1 MRQKRVTFI
10 VKREQ
15 FLPRVR
21 KTCNK
26 NIAPVKMKQINDSLG
41 AASPA
46 EIRAIFGENLRKLC
60 IRTGSIAALCREL
73 KINRTQFNRYLSG
86 ESFPRPD
93 VLAKIC
99 LHFNIDARIL
109 LQPVE
114 TLENHEMSDLLAS
127 ELGPFFDL
135 KSARV
140 GTDNLP
146 SGFYRFSR
154 KSFLESDRFIQGLI
168 LIYRKGNLTFGRG
181 MEAKEAMRQQGLPV
195 DRHAREFKGLFVQ
208 QEGGI
213 TAVMSRRGSLTV
225 SFNYLSK
232 VPSFENNYW
241 VGYAT
246 RTVPEAIN
254 ATRATRMVYEYI
266 GPFGKD
272 VLDAARLAGFCDVT
286 KLRPYHQTLLQMSKP
301 FQ

>member
-1 MRQKRVTFI
+1 MKR
-10 VKREQ
+10 K
-15 FLPRVR
+15 
-21 KTCNK
+21 
-26 NIAPVKMKQINDSLG
+26 NDSLG
-41 AASPA
+41 TASPS
-46 EIRAIFGENLRKLC
+46 EIRAIFGENLKKLC
-60 IRTGSIAALCREL
+60 AATRSIAALCREL
-73 KINRTQFNRYLSG
+73 QINRTQFNRYLSG

-99 LHFNIDARIL
+99 AHFDIDARIL

-114 TLENHEMSDLLAS
+114 TLESHEMSDLLAQ
-127 ELGPFFDL
+127 ELGSFLDL

-140 GTDNLP
+140 TQDTLP

-154 KSFLESDRFIQGLI
+154 KSFIESDRFVQGLI
-168 LIYRKGNLTFGRG
+168 LIYRKGGLTFARG

-195 DRHAREFKGLFVQ
+195 DRHAREFKGLIVQ

-213 TAVMSRRGSLTV
+213 TSVMSRRGSLTV

-246 RTVPEAIN
+246 RTVPESIN
-254 ATRATRMVYEYI
+254 ASRVARMVYEYI
-266 GPFGKD
+266 GPYGKD
-272 VLDAARLAGFCDVT
+272 VLDAARKAGFCDAT
-286 KLRPYHQTLLQMSKP
+286 KLRPYHQTLLQVDNP

>member
-1 MRQKRVTFI
+1 M
-10 VKREQ
+10 
-15 FLPRVR
+15 
-21 KTCNK
+21 
-26 NIAPVKMKQINDSLG
+26 NDSMG
-41 AASPA
+41 STNPA
-46 EIRAIFGENLRKLC
+46 EIRAIFGDNLRKLC
-60 IRTGSIAALCREL
+60 KTTGSIAGLCRDL

-99 LHFNIDARIL
+99 TFFDIDARVL

-114 TLENHEMSDLLAS
+114 SLQAQEMSGLLAK
-127 ELGPFFDL
+127 ELGAFLDI
-135 KSARV
+135 SAARV
-140 GTDNLP
+140 SPDSLP

-154 KSFLESDRFIQGLI
+154 KSFLDSDRYIQGLI
-168 LIYRKGNLTFGRG
+168 LVYRKGHFTFARG

-213 TAVMSRRGSLTV
+213 TSVMSRRGSLTV

-254 ATRATRMVYEYI
+254 ATRVARMVYEYI

-272 VLDAARLAGFCDVT
+272 VLDAARLAGFCDKS
-286 KLRPYHQTLLQMSKP
+286 KLRPYHQTLLRVENP

>member
-1 MRQKRVTFI
+1 M
-10 VKREQ
+10 EQ
-15 FLPRVR
+15 
-21 KTCNK
+21 
-26 NIAPVKMKQINDSLG
+26 MNDSLG
-41 AASPA
+41 SASPA
-46 EIRAIFGENLRKLC
+46 EIRAIFGENLKKLC
-60 IRTGSIAALCREL
+60 IKSGSIAALCRDL

-99 LHFNIDARIL
+99 MHFKIDARIL

-114 TLENHEMSDLLAS
+114 SLESHEMSDLLSA
-127 ELGPFFDL
+127 ELGSFLDL

-140 GTDNLP
+140 APETLP

-154 KSFLESDRFIQGLI
+154 KSFMESDRYVQGLI
-168 LIYRKGNLTFGRG
+168 LIYRKGFLTFGRG
-181 MEAKEAMRQQGLPV
+181 MEAKEAVRQQGLPV

-213 TAVMSRRGSLTV
+213 TALMSRRGSLTV

-254 ATRATRMVYEYI
+254 ATRVARMVYEYI

-272 VLDAARLAGFCDVT
+272 VLDAARISGFCNAS
-286 KLRPYHQTLLQMSKP
+286 KLRPYHQTLLQVETP